1 MNPTIMTARV
11 SDQRLRLVNE
21 TLIASGGVDVVQIR
35 FEFCGLWDGCGKT
48 AVFYRDPKTVYH
60 VPIADGLATVPWE
73 VLTEEGFFYFGVM
86 GAASNVRTTEVIKVY
101 VTRGAITAATA
112 EPKEPTPNIYEQLL
126 ASYGVVD
133 SALAVE
139 RGRINE
145 LVAMRG
151 GTGQST
157 FTFEDGWARGTIKSN
172 GTDAYI
178 YVDLYIVSLK
188 RYTGTQYTGYC
199 IPAEYLP
206 LSSGRYSS
214 NYILLDASMPDWFV
228 VSLEPGEGENAGW
241 ARIGVENITSN
252 DWVSENGFN
261 ASGFYSLA
269 NPYNS
274 ELADVRVGYDG
285 TTYPTAG
292 EAVREQIK
300 ELQAENVLYKVCQP
314 ISETGSMV
322 QCYPVEG
329 TRLTIKDVGENFI
342 TVQPGQIQTGNGTLT
357 LTMHEDGRVVAD
369 GTPTETFNYALLS
382 GAPDEIFPGDMLRLQ
397 GCPPDVNAS
406 STDYAV
412 LLVDDGILVSVDR
425 GDGVTFEL
433 MDGMVEDFKVYLT
446 IQAGVHCDGL
456 TFYPRLA
463 KAENV
468 VGSVTRY
475 GENSIGFEETYVM
488 DCYDNTI
495 QVPAAE
501 GCNFLRTDKG
511 TITVTGAE
519 DPQYTIERLTADT
532 SRTANALKGSAKS
545 SGTVTIN
552 DVSPFEH
559 DLPVKVSRKNELPFP
574 YQDSDK
580 TQNGVSF
587 AVNEDG
593 SITLNTPDGAAT
605 AKTTFFIHGTST
617 SKPSAI
623 PDSLIADKD
632 YTLSVANK
640 LPSGINVNFCMY
652 ESDGT
657 SHYDNGLFSSKS
669 SYNFIRR
676 SYYTKWYIRMT
687 VNAGTVL
694 DNVTIRLQIE
704 EGTSATSWLPFVDLG
719 SVTVT
724 QYGEDAS
731 TPIATAAVEADGS
744 VNGFVSQYP
753 TTVLSADKAG
763 AIIECEYNKDL
774 NKAYDALVQA
784 IISLGGN
791 V

>member
-11 SDQRLRLVNE
+11 SDQRLQLINVP
-21 TLIASGGVDVVQIR
+21 LIASGGVDVIQIR
-35 FEFCGLWDGCGKT
+35 FEFCGLWSGCGKT

-300 ELQAENVLYKVCQP
+300 ELQAENILYKVCQP

-329 TRLTIKDVGENFI
+329 TKLTIKDVGENFI
-342 TVQPGQIQTGNGTLT
+342 TIRPGQIQTGNGTLT

-397 GCPPDVNAS
+397 GCPPDVNVS
-406 STDYAV
+406 LTDYAV

-433 MDGMVEDFKVYLT
+433 MDGMMEDFKVYLT
-446 IQAGVHCDGL
+446 IQAGVHCDNL

-468 VGSVTRY
+468 VGSVTRCGKNLFDADKLLAAKGWSVDENGVYSGMAVTLNDVYSSVSNPAMSGFAPLTQYTVSVYAYAEITDSQKIGVTISFTYTDGTKEKIQINSATKKRYTLVSAAGKSIARLHFSY
-475 GENSIGFEETYVM
+475 GYNIKTYLSNFQVEEGNTATGYEPYHEETYVM
-488 DCYDNTI
+488 NGYDNTI
-495 QVPAAE
+495 QVPVAK
-501 GCNFLRTDKG
+501 GCYTLYPNKG

-519 DPQYTIERLTADT
+519 DPHYTIERLTA
-532 SRTANALKGSAKS
+532 
-545 SGTVTIN
+545 
-552 DVSPFEH
+552 
-559 DLPVKVSRKNELPFP
+559 
-574 YQDSDK
+574 
-580 TQNGVSF
+580 
-587 AVNEDG
+587 
-593 SITLNTPDGAAT
+593 
-605 AKTTFFIHGTST
+605 
-617 SKPSAI
+617 AI
-623 PDSLIADKD
+623 LA
-632 YTLSVANK
+632 
-640 LPSGINVNFCMY
+640 
-652 ESDGT
+652 
-657 SHYDNGLFSSKS
+657 
-669 SYNFIRR
+669 
-676 SYYTKWYIRMT
+676 
-687 VNAGTVL
+687 
-694 DNVTIRLQIE
+694 
-704 EGTSATSWLPFVDLG
+704 
-719 SVTVT
+719 
-724 QYGEDAS
+724 
-731 TPIATAAVEADGS
+731 
-744 VNGFVSQYP
+744 
-753 TTVLSADKAG
+753 
-763 AIIECEYNKDL
+763 
-774 NKAYDALVQA
+774 
-784 IISLGGN
+784 LGGN